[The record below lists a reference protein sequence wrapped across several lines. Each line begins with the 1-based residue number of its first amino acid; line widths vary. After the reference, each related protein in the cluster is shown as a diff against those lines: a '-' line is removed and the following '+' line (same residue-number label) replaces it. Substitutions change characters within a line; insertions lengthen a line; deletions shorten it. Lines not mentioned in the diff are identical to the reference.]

1 MGAGVVPQGQ
11 PIRTPMCRQ
20 VHRRFSLQVVRF
32 TLLVFFSLAAGGLAA
47 PAQAA
52 GLCTAPWLHDG
63 TRLRLDGNGKTPMI
77 VEFTLHD
84 INRDIVDGCEIGL
97 HIHAKSGLVA
107 LGGRPIETVQD
118 HRLMVDEAG
127 VVTRVVS
134 TNGRVFAQS
143 EHADLVGTVSTAIS
157 GMFLY
162 GAGLAP
168 EAEMLPGDS
177 YDSSFDFDV
186 VSPRLGI
193 AIGHLHAAHA
203 RVDVSEREIG
213 PPQMIPTLAGP
224 QACRPIRYT
233 RTATLGVLQLG
244 NETIEP
250 APTVAHV
257 TDWYCPALSVVV
269 RQEVEQHGE
278 TQVINVVDLQH

>member
-1 MGAGVVPQGQ
+1 MK
-11 PIRTPMCRQ
+11 TLMHHPM
-20 VHRRFSLQVVRF
+20 HRRFSLWAAAV
-32 TLLVFFSLAAGGLAA
+32 LACVAL
-47 PAQAA
+47 PVQAA
-52 GLCTAPWLHDG
+52 GLCTAPWVHDG

-84 INRDIVDGCEIGL
+84 VNHDIQDGCEIGL
-97 HIHAKSGLVA
+97 HIYAKSGLVA

-118 HRLMVDEAG
+118 HQLLVDEAG

-134 TNGRVFAQS
+134 INGHVFAQS

-168 EAEMLPGDS
+168 EAEMLPGDT
-177 YDSSFDFDV
+177 YESSFDFDV

-193 AIGHLHAAHA
+193 SVGRMRAAHA
-203 RVDVSEREIG
+203 RVEVSERQVG
-213 PPQMIPTLAGP
+213 PPQPMNTVVGIL
-224 QACRPIRYT
+224 QCRPIRYT
-233 RTATLGVLQLG
+233 RTARLGVLRLG

-250 APTVAHV
+250 DPTVAHL
-257 TDWYCPALSVVV
+257 TDWYCPEAGVVM

-278 TQVINVVDLQH
+278 TQTIDVVDLQR